1 VDEKYLIV
9 ILIIAILFGASRLPS
24 LGRNFGKGIR
34 EFKRGIADSTHDDA
48 EEAPAAPKDAEEAP
62 AAPPEEDRRTA
73 D

>member
-48 EEAPAAPKDAEEAP
+48 GEAP